1 MTTTELLAIF
11 RSEVADEQLPYL
23 WSDALIY
30 SYIDDAQKQFCRLT
44 YGIPDARAFTISL
57 VAATEWYAL
66 DAEIME
72 ILGAFD
78 SMGRSIP
85 VMTRNENLA
94 RNVVF
99 DGRTGFP
106 QAFFKGME
114 KGFLRAYPIPIASGT
129 VSLETRRLPA
139 TVSSGSSFEI
149 DAQYQLGLVAWVK
162 HKAYSKQDS
171 ETADPELSKR
181 YFDEFN
187 AYCQRSR
194 IEIGRLNRKVAVVK
208 FRMP

>member
-11 RSEVADEQLPYL
+11 RSEVADEEAPYL
-23 WSDALIY
+23 WADALIY

-44 YGIPDARAFTISL
+44 WGIPDAQNFTITL
-57 VAATEWYAL
+57 VAATEWYAI

-72 ILGAFD
+72 ILGAYGSD
-78 SMGRSIP
+78 GRSIP
-85 VMTRNENLA
+85 VMVRGENRA

-99 DGRTGFP
+99 DGRTGYP

-114 KGFLRAYPIPIASGT
+114 KGYLRAYPIPITTGT
-129 VSLETRRLPA
+129 VNLETRRLPA

-171 ETADPELSKR
+171 ETADPALAKR
-181 YFDEFN
+181 YEDEFN
-187 AYCQRSR
+187 AYCARSKT
-194 IEIGRLNRKVAVVK
+194 EIGRLNRKVAVVK
-208 FRMP
+208 FRQP

>member
-11 RSEVADEQLPYL
+11 RAEVADDQLPYL
-23 WSDALIY
+23 WSDALVY

-44 YGIPDARAFTISL
+44 WGIPDARTFTIPL
-57 VAATEWYAL
+57 VATTEWYAINPK
-66 DAEIME
+66 IMQ

-78 SMGRSIP
+78 SLGRPIP
-85 VMTRNENLA
+85 VMTRDENRA
-94 RNVVF
+94 RHVEF

-114 KGFLRAYPIPIASGT
+114 KGFLRAYPIPTASAT
-129 VSLETRRLPA
+129 VTLETRRLPDDV
-139 TVSSGSSFEI
+139 VSGDTFEI
-149 DAQYQLGLVAWVK
+149 DPQYHMGLVAWVK

-171 ETADPELSKR
+171 ETADPNLAKR
-181 YFDEFN
+181 YEDEFN
-187 AYCQRSR
+187 AYCQRSKT
-194 IEIGRLNRKVAVVK
+194 EIGRLNRKVAVVK